1 MTTDWGFDT
10 LQIHAGAS
18 PDPATRARVTPIYQS
33 ASFTYES
40 TDQAAASFLLD
51 DLDGFAYSRISNPT
65 TAAAERRIAA
75 LEKGT
80 AAVAVASGQAATTV
94 ALLNL
99 LRAGGHVVAS
109 DQVYG
114 GTTNLLLQR
123 FPELGIDVSLVSDI
137 NNPDAWRRHIRPTT
151 RAFFAESI
159 GNPTGAVLDI
169 PAIAEVA
176 HRDAGV
182 PLVID
187 NTLATPYL
195 LRPIVHGADI
205 VVHSTTKYLA
215 GHGTSIGGVVVDAGT
230 FDFGADPHKWPG
242 LHGADVGHG
251 DRSYWER
258 FGADGIAYA
267 LRLRTTLVRDYGP
280 APSPFNSFLLLQ
292 GLETLSLRVR
302 QHVANAEA
310 VVAFLHAHPLVERVH
325 YPTAHD
331 APWRDIARRL
341 LPRGAGGVVSFDLA
355 GGRDAARAFVESLE
369 LFSHLANIGDVRSLV
384 IHPAS
389 TVNSG
394 LTDEQLHRA
403 GIGPGLLRLS
413 IGTESADDLIRDLE
427 RGFAASALTARRI
440 DPTPD
445 LPSPTTPE
453 PTRSQP

>member
-1 MTTDWGFDT
+1 MTTDSWGFET
-10 LQIHAGAS
+10 LQIHAGAA
-18 PDPATRARVTPIYQS
+18 PDIATRARVTPIYQS
-33 ASFTYES
+33 ASFTYEDA
-40 TDQAAASFLLD
+40 DQAAASFLLE
-51 DLDGFAYSRISNPT
+51 DLDSFAYSRISNPT
-65 TAAAERRIAA
+65 TAAAERRLAA
-75 LEKGT
+75 LEGGR
-80 AAVAVASGQAATTV
+80 AAVATASGQAATTV

-99 LRAGGHVVAS
+99 LRAGGHIVAS
-109 DQVYG
+109 DQIYG

-123 FPELGIDVSLVSDI
+123 FPELGIEVSLVTDI
-137 NNPDAWRRHIRPTT
+137 NDPDAWRREIRPNT

-182 PLVID
+182 PLIID
-187 NTLATPYL
+187 NTLATPFL
-195 LRPIVHGADI
+195 LRPLDHGADI

-215 GHGTSIGGVVVDAGT
+215 GHGTSIGGVVVDGGR
-230 FDFGADPHKWPG
+230 FDYGAEPHKWPG
-242 LHGADVGHG
+242 LHHADVGHG

-258 FGADGIAYA
+258 FGADGLAYA

-302 QHVANAEA
+302 QHVSNAET
-310 VVAFLHAHPLVERVH
+310 VVAFLARHSLVERVH
-325 YPTAHD
+325 YPTAP
-331 APWRDIARRL
+331 ASPWHEVARRL
-341 LPRGAGGVVSFDLA
+341 LPRGAGGVVSFDLR
-355 GGRDAARAFVESLE
+355 GGRETARAFVESLE

-413 IGTESADDLIRDLE
+413 IGTESPEDLVRDLE
-427 RGFAASALTARRI
+427 RGFAAADGVTARAA
-440 DPTPD
+440 PVAAAAAP
-445 LPSPTTPE
+445 
-453 PTRSQP
+453 